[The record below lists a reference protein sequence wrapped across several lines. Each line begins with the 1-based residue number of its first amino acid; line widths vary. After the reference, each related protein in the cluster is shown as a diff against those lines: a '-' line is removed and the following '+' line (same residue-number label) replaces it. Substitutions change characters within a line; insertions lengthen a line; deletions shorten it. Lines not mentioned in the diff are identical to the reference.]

1 MNSPNF
7 IRCLPFSYKK
17 RQTAFGIFIPSIY
30 LYRVKHIYITV
41 DVSISNTEQAK
52 SGVSLWDPAYVAI
65 ADKKTSHFLIAIILF
80 LYFLCAVSVMVLKPA
95 QTPAKMHIDKW
106 REKQFIQRSQYMYII
121 SK

>member
-41 DVSISNTEQAK
+41 DVSISNTAQAK

-80 LYFLCAVSVMVLKPA
+80 IYFFVCSLCNGSEASTNTGENA
-95 QTPAKMHIDKW
+95 Y
-106 REKQFIQRSQYMYII
+106 R
-121 SK
+121 